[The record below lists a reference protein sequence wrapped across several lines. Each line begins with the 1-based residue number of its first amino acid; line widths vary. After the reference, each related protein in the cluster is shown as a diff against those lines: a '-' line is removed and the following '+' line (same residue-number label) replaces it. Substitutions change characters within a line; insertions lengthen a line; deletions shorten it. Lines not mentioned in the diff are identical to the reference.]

1 MEKQLNSAQPSDFQ
15 SRDKDD
21 LPVFVKW
28 YDFMKCILV
37 TTDHFPKKVRFTF
50 TERLNQLAM
59 SVIEDLIEARYT
71 RNKVSALRRANL
83 TLEKIRVLF
92 RLSYEMKTLLRKSYE
107 FASFNINETGKML
120 GGWIK
125 RQGEYKKVR

>member
-1 MEKQLNSAQPSDFQ
+1 MEQQLNTAQPSDFQ

-21 LPVFVKW
+21 LPIFVKW
-28 YDFMKCILV
+28 YDFMKWILT

-71 RNKVSALRRANL
+71 RNKIPALRRANL
-83 TLEKIRVLF
+83 TLEKIRVLI
-92 RLSYEMKTLLRKSYE
+92 RLSYEMKILSRKSYE
-107 FASFNINETGKML
+107 YASFSINEAGKML
-120 GGWIK
+120 GGWMK
-125 RQGEYKKVR
+125 QQGEYEKAR